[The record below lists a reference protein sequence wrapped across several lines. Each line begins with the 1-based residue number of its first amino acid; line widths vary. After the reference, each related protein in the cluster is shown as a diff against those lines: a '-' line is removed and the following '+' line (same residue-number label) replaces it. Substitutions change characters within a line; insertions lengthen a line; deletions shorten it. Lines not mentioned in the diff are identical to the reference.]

1 MWICILIWLLTLLH
15 HHQVSDAVMW
25 TDRTHQW
32 SGASE
37 RHSVVLICTRD
48 VPHWIGDTR
57 PAGWYASSLELL
69 IYPHL
74 CKWRWRARIAAVGYC
89 VMNIWY
95 VWFIATQLGDGWS
108 IMAALCWR
116 DWAREERRW
125 WHESQHRTKEAGE
138 LRNTKKRGSPQNRFT
153 GSDVCPERVRNVAPR
168 CRIREGLK
176 RWWKQKAY
184 PTFSSCVGGKYP
196 FKTYIRCFFFYINHS
211 H

>member
-1 MWICILIWLLTLLH
+1 MDLH
-15 HHQVSDAVMW
+15 FDLASNAASSSPGLRCSNVNRPNAPVE
-25 TDRTHQW
+25 W
-32 SGASE
+32 SEWASLRGSYLYSRRSALNR
-37 RHSVVLICTRD
+37 RHE
-48 VPHWIGDTR
+48 R

-196 FKTYIRCFFFYINHS
+196 FKTYIRCFFLYINHS